1 MPIYI
6 KQQDKPVN
14 HFVSV
19 DEIKKQKEKLFEMM
33 NENKLSYMID
43 KVACT
48 SLNTVVVTN
57 SGELLICGS
66 NNYNQLGEPNPKP
79 IEEGYHPIPYF
90 D

>member
-1 MPIYI
+1 
-6 KQQDKPVN
+6 
-14 HFVSV
+14 
-19 DEIKKQKEKLFEMM
+19 M

-66 NNYNQLGEPNPKP
+66 NNYN
-79 IEEGYHPIPYF
+79 
-90 D
+90 